1 MSQKS
6 KDIVHE
12 LEEIADIP
20 ETIIDISEE
29 DIVIDLPEEEKPSG
43 EFEEI
48 TDLTDSTSS
57 TITIEDENPSLQ
69 LHEMDDDVINIT
81 LNVDAI
87 NEVRV
92 NNKSSKPA
100 VIKPVQKA
108 KLFEDI
114 PEPMESFINGMPSL
128 NVKEEYVHTAYDD
141 ENREVKGKIYFDNAA
156 DALVI
161 EDIVEEDEKLS
172 QKSESQK
179 LSQKTIEQNKNIPTD
194 VEQHASS
201 AMSDDKES
209 QKGNSLRSDVIT
221 IEIPP
226 EVRTKIEKSK
236 IEDFDFINLDEAEQ
250 IASEEIL
257 ILSEDDL
264 IEELEE
270 YDLIPVDTS
279 NAVNNITAKEKSKND
294 NINSE
299 DYVRKEVQGKDDT
312 LEVSIMGDVK
322 KQKVEHDAS
331 QTSGIIHE
339 KAGKI
344 SKNETTIIKEGNTSA
359 IIVDHE
365 TRGKV
370 HIQSTNNVTKNDKTV
385 ESIIED
391 VSEILIDD
399 DKAMGSDATISTIKP
414 VAIETKHAEESFKVE
429 PIIASLSGDSVKEV
443 TAEQPAKPFET
454 IPDDI
459 QKMLGGNQRIVIV
472 DDAGVGGTELPVADK
487 SIDEIDNLV
496 SGMIEITEGE
506 AKILTE
512 AGFKE
517 EEEYIAPI
525 LTGTIPTF
533 QDKMVEFGEEYKF
546 SDDDIVFVDNA
557 IVTDEYDKY
566 LKVIDEYYETKTVK
580 KGSSTSELFGLSNEE
595 LAFFYDVM
603 FEKEYETVKASKT
616 FKDVAVGRDQPQ
628 RDETLIRQFKYI
640 ESKPKSFSEKE
651 KRSIEE
657 NIESPMAV
665 IIEENIDDIVER
677 LKTIKPQ
684 IDINNLLS
692 TAPDKEV
699 NGMLENVSESFEKSE
714 GINVEQQKYTNITDQ
729 VIVLESKDDVNRF
742 VDTLP
747 VEKRESIRKLLKYL
761 DSLFDK
767 LPEEVIKNF
776 ANSEYFD
783 LYVKVLNELGV

>member
-1 MSQKS
+1 
-6 KDIVHE
+6 
-12 LEEIADIP
+12 
-20 ETIIDISEE
+20 
-29 DIVIDLPEEEKPSG
+29 
-43 EFEEI
+43 
-48 TDLTDSTSS
+48 
-57 TITIEDENPSLQ
+57 
-69 LHEMDDDVINIT
+69 
-81 LNVDAI
+81 
-87 NEVRV
+87 
-92 NNKSSKPA
+92 
-100 VIKPVQKA
+100 
-108 KLFEDI
+108 
-114 PEPMESFINGMPSL
+114 
-128 NVKEEYVHTAYDD
+128 
-141 ENREVKGKIYFDNAA
+141 
-156 DALVI
+156 
-161 EDIVEEDEKLS
+161 
-172 QKSESQK
+172 
-179 LSQKTIEQNKNIPTD
+179 
-194 VEQHASS
+194 
-201 AMSDDKES
+201 
-209 QKGNSLRSDVIT
+209 
-221 IEIPP
+221 
-226 EVRTKIEKSK
+226 
-236 IEDFDFINLDEAEQ
+236 
-250 IASEEIL
+250 
-257 ILSEDDL
+257 
-264 IEELEE
+264 
-270 YDLIPVDTS
+270 
-279 NAVNNITAKEKSKND
+279 
-294 NINSE
+294 
-299 DYVRKEVQGKDDT
+299 
-312 LEVSIMGDVK
+312 
-322 KQKVEHDAS
+322 
-331 QTSGIIHE
+331 
-339 KAGKI
+339 
-344 SKNETTIIKEGNTSA
+344 
-359 IIVDHE
+359 
-365 TRGKV
+365 
-370 HIQSTNNVTKNDKTV
+370 
-385 ESIIED
+385 
-391 VSEILIDD
+391 
-399 DKAMGSDATISTIKP
+399 
-414 VAIETKHAEESFKVE
+414 
-429 PIIASLSGDSVKEV
+429 
-443 TAEQPAKPFET
+443 PFET

>member
-172 QKSESQK
+172 PKSESQK